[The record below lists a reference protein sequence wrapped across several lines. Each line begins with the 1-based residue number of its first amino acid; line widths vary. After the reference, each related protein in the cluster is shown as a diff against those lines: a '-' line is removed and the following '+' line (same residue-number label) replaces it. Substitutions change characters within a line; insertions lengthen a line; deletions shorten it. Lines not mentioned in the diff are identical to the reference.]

1 MHALLAAVLRASIL
15 GACVL
20 VIPFVSLQ
28 DVWADKGADKVIV
41 TNTAANPV
49 PVVIQ
54 GSAGSQ
60 RESVEIVTQTSNG
73 NITNTIINV
82 YTVPAGKRL
91 TITDVIITYE
101 AADNAPA
108 SIYRNGATVSK
119 ISQHFS
125 SYEHSYVSG
134 IVFTESQTVSVST
147 AAGGLTNWELRGFLE

>member
-1 MHALLAAVLRASIL
+1 MHALLAGVLRASVL

-54 GSAGSQ
+54 GGGAGPQ
-60 RESVEIVTQTSNG
+60 RESVEILAQSVNDG
-73 NITNTIINV
+73 ITLA

-91 TITDVIITYE
+91 TVTDVIFGSQNPSI
-101 AADNAPA
+101 AI
-108 SIYRNGATVSK
+108 IYRNGVA
-119 ISQHFS
+119 
-125 SYEHSYVSG
+125 
-134 IVFTESQTVSVST
+134 VST
-147 AAGGLTNWELRGFLE
+147 VYTNAMISLAMLFRKMSLDCEQRYH